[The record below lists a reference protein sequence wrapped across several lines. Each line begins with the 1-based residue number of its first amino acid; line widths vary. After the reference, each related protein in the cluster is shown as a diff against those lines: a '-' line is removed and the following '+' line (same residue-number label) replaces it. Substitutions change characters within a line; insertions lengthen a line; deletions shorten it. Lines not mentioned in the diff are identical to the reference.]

1 MQKTINNITYTSRS
15 DSNVRLIVIPK
26 EGQTPVYETQDMID
40 ARSYPLSERNGANAY
55 ILPVEKDKVYLNFIA
70 QKLFVDDMDIREHLK
85 PAFEYFVE
93 EVIPPIDLYTLEDGI
108 IYRCVSAESMPTSKE
123 NYTYYIMM
131 NGVAKQIPDYKTLEV
146 MLAERN
152 QTLLSVRVL
161 EKTQCEQIPKDSGA
175 GAISSKAGAWSPA
188 YSDQTSLETLRQLE
202 NNAAAAEAIAESAKS
217 TADVQIAAVKA
228 QAEASSAAAA
238 SSAAN
243 AAAATAQANAAT
255 AAANQAKAEADA
267 AKAEA
272 ELAKAIAESGAEPN
286 I

>member
-1 MQKTINNITYTSRS
+1 MQKTINNITYTSRAE
-15 DSNVRLIVIPK
+15 SNARLIVIPK

-70 QKLFVDDMDIREHLK
+70 QKLFVDDADIREHLK

-108 IYRCVSAESMPTSKE
+108 IYRCVSAESTPSSKE

-161 EKTQCEQIPKDSGA
+161 EKAQCEQIPKDSGV
-175 GAISSKAGAWSPA
+175 GAISSKAGAWTPA
-188 YSDQTSLETLRQLE
+188 YADQTSLETLRQLE
-202 NNAAAAEAIAESAKS
+202 NNAAAAEAIADGAKA
-217 TADVQIAAVKA
+217 TAQQQIDAVKA
-228 QAEASSAAAA
+228 QAAA
-238 SSAAN
+238 SSANANASKSQAEAAAKAADAKIAEAN
-243 AAAATAQANAAT
+243 AAI
-255 AAANQAKAEADA
+255 AAAEV

-272 ELAKAIAESGAEPN
+272 EAARAIAESGEL
-286 I
+286 